1 VEEESARQVKI
12 KIFYNGDHT
21 KTRIENA
28 DTGELIEGVV
38 AVDISI
44 DSMDGGFAALTF
56 QEFEVELDEIQVVDE
71 DTGQS

>member
-1 VEEESARQVKI
+1 MENVIQVKI
-12 KIFYNGDHT
+12 KIFYNGDHI

-71 DTGQS
+71 NTGQP

>member
-1 VEEESARQVKI
+1 MEVVVAAVRI

-21 KTRIENA
+21 KTRIEN

-44 DSMDGGFAALTF
+44 DSMDGAFAALTF
-56 QEFEVELDEIQVVDE
+56 QEFEIELDEIQVVDE
-71 DTGQS
+71 DTGQP

>member
-1 VEEESARQVKI
+1 MRI

-38 AVDISI
+38 AIDISI
-44 DSMDGGFAALTF
+44 DSMDGAYAALTF
-56 QEFEVELDEIQVVDE
+56 QEFEIELDEIQVVDE
-71 DTGQS
+71 DTGQP

>member
-1 VEEESARQVKI
+1 MEVVVAAVRI

-28 DTGELIEGVV
+28 DTGELIEGGV

-44 DSMDGGFAALTF
+44 DSLDGALAALTF
-56 QEFEVELDEIQVVDE
+56 QEFEIEIEEIKVVDE
-71 DTGQS
+71 DTGQP

>member
-1 VEEESARQVKI
+1 MEVIVAVVRI

-44 DSMDGGFAALTF
+44 DSMDGAFAALTF
-56 QEFEVELDEIQVVDE
+56 QEFEIELDEIQVVDE
-71 DTGQS
+71 DTGQP

>member
-1 VEEESARQVKI
+1 MVVGNVRQVKI

-44 DSMDGGFAALTF
+44 DSINGGFAALTF

-71 DTGQS
+71 DTGQP

>member
-1 VEEESARQVKI
+1 MRI

-44 DSMDGGFAALTF
+44 DSMNGAYAALTF
-56 QEFEVELDEIQVVDE
+56 QEFEIELDEIQVVDE
-71 DTGQS
+71 DTGQP

>member
-1 VEEESARQVKI
+1 MVVANVRI

-44 DSMDGGFAALTF
+44 DSMNGAYAALTF
-56 QEFEVELDEIQVVDE
+56 QEFEIELDEIQVVDE
-71 DTGQS
+71 DTGQP

>member
-1 VEEESARQVKI
+1 VEVVVAAVKI

-44 DSMDGGFAALTF
+44 DSMDGAFAALTF
-56 QEFEVELDEIQVVDE
+56 QEFEIELDEIQVVDE
-71 DTGQS
+71 DTGQP

>member
-1 VEEESARQVKI
+1 VGNARQVKI

-44 DSMDGGFAALTF
+44 DSIDGGFAALTF

-71 DTGQS
+71 NTGQP